1 MQTTTP
7 EGGTQ
12 GAAGPATESGTRPLA
27 GVRVLELGQLL
38 AGPFAASVLGYFGA
52 EVIKIEP
59 PGSGDPL
66 RNWRQLDAGGT
77 SYWWRSLARNKRSV
91 TVNLREAE
99 GRDIVREL
107 MQCSDVVVENF
118 KPGTLEKWRMGPE
131 DLRAERPELI
141 FARISGYGQSG
152 PYSHL
157 PGFASVC
164 EAMGGLRYV
173 NGQPGETPLRPNL
186 SIGDTLAGLHAVIGV
201 LLSLLARGR
210 CGGQVVDVAILDSV
224 FNLMEGVVPE
234 YSGAGVVRQPS
245 GSTVT
250 GIVPTNTYRCAD
262 GRFVVIGGNGDSIFQ
277 RLMRTAGHPEM
288 AADPRMADNAGRVA
302 CEAEID
308 AALGAW
314 CAGLPRDA
322 ILASLSE
329 VSVPAGPIYS
339 VADMFADEHFRAR
352 GLFEEVEVDGNPLSV
367 PALPPFLSATPGG
380 SDWAGPALGAH
391 SDAVLG
397 ELLGHDAA
405 RIADWRARGIV

>member
-1 MQTTTP
+1 MTEAIRQAERQT
-7 EGGTQ
+7 
-12 GAAGPATESGTRPLA
+12 AAQRPLA
-27 GVRVLELGQLL
+27 GIRVLELGQLL

-52 EVIKIEP
+52 EVIKVEP

-91 TVNLREAE
+91 TVNLREVE
-99 GRDIVREL
+99 GRDIAREL
-107 MQCSDVVVENF
+107 MLRSDVVVENF
-118 KPGTLEKWRMGPE
+118 KPGTLEKWALGPE
-131 DLRAERPELI
+131 DLRAEHPELI
-141 FARISGYGQSG
+141 FARISGYGQRG

-173 NGQPGETPLRPNL
+173 NGQPGEVPVRPNL
-186 SIGDTLAGLHAVIGV
+186 SIGDSLAGLHAVIGV

-250 GIVPTNTYRCAD
+250 GIVPTNTYRCDD
-262 GRFVVIGGNGDSIFQ
+262 GHFVVIGGNGDSIFQ
-277 RLMRTAGHPEM
+277 RLMRVAGHPEM
-288 AADPRMADNAGRVA
+288 ADDPRMADNAGRVA
-302 CEAEID
+302 CEAQID
-308 AALGAW
+308 AALAAW
-314 CAGLPRDA
+314 CASLPREE
-322 ILASLSE
+322 ILARLSE
-329 VSVPAGPIYS
+329 ASVPAGPIYS
-339 VADMFADEHFRAR
+339 VADMLGDEHFRER
-352 GLFEEVEVDGNPLSV
+352 GLFEELEVDGKPLSV

-380 SDWAGPALGAH
+380 SDWAGPALGEH